1 MKVADHE
8 AETCRSMSS
17 LHEDKTIWFTHA
29 GQLLVD
35 LAGELYFRK
44 PGLLHLAHVQLTM
57 THESEMLSWL
67 QRWSRQNK
75 TLTTVWAWSCS
86 RYCVSPQKSCS
97 DVLISVEY
105 LSPVQTDSFPVSQTD
120 RGVPQGSF
128 RVPFLFSIFVP
139 FPYKSSRSPL
149 LLSLWRL
156 DHFWLIIKKK
166 IKLDSL
172 VLLAVFW
179 RLYLSSRHTSTDLI
193 GCWYSWDE
201 LKHMQS
207 LCEFPEQPCSK
218 SRTRCVG
225 NPQIASWLN

>member
-1 MKVADHE
+1 M
-8 AETCRSMSS
+8 
-17 LHEDKTIWFTHA
+17 
-29 GQLLVD
+29 
-35 LAGELYFRK
+35 
-44 PGLLHLAHVQLTM
+44 
-57 THESEMLSWL
+57 
-67 QRWSRQNK
+67 
-75 TLTTVWAWSCS
+75 
-86 RYCVSPQKSCS
+86 
-97 DVLISVEY
+97 
-105 LSPVQTDSFPVSQTD
+105 
-120 RGVPQGSF
+120 GV
-128 RVPFLFSIFVP
+128 
-139 FPYKSSRSPL
+139 K
-149 LLSLWRL
+149 LLSLLCFSSEILLRCFDFSWIFISRPNWFISRL
-156 DHFWLIIKKK
+156 SNRPWSSSRLFPRSRFYLVFLCRFHTNHPEVLFFFLRGDLIIFWLIIKKK